1 MIYSERKVNILT
13 NRLIPITV
21 LQILHKIQ
29 TRNINNAFLLK
40 MNRLLSNAFLYIPGT
55 GYAQKD
61 TIYNSIDYWLKF
73 NAYQTIPLEGIPI
86 LSDTIDVV
94 EGWNLIG
101 CISETVLVSNITS
114 EPENIIT
121 SNFYGYN
128 NGYFITT
135 ELLPAKAYWVKVNQ
149 NGKLF
154 LNSTKK

>member
-1 MIYSERKVNILT
+1 MISLPLVVNDPRKIILFPT
-13 NRLIPITV
+13 AT
-21 LQILHKIQ
+21 
-29 TRNINNAFLLK
+29 
-40 MNRLLSNAFLYIPGT
+40 SNAFLYIPGT